1 MKGHHFELEF
11 SLYIE
16 DQPEETAS
24 TGGWIL
30 VFHQIIIVQ
39 QDLPLNHGDY
49 VVSPKLVELSLCET
63 VFTWPGRKLLCHFPK
78 NMLLPGALVCY
89 GVQAVVAFL
98 MSDDLEHMSL
108 SSSGN
113 VVGRILEVSATLF
126 TYHHDGPL
134 QIQKETFIVYYYTYI
149 IILYINY
156 TYTM

>member
-1 MKGHHFELEF
+1 
-11 SLYIE
+11 
-16 DQPEETAS
+16 
-24 TGGWIL
+24 
-30 VFHQIIIVQ
+30 
-39 QDLPLNHGDY
+39 
-49 VVSPKLVELSLCET
+49 
-63 VFTWPGRKLLCHFPK
+63 
-78 NMLLPGALVCY
+78 MLLPGALVCY

-134 QIQKETFIVYYYTYI
+134 QIQKETCIVYYYTYI

-156 TYTM
+156 RMG